1 MLYVRA
7 EKRDGYIIIT
17 EIDESGN
24 YRQRCETK
32 GKRGEKVI
40 FNKYETT
47 VFLMGWSSVKDL
59 IIARKGFE
67 KVYTFD
73 EIAEAKNDLE
83 LLAIDE
89 DQKEYS
95 AKYSAEHQSI
105 FFCIP
110 SSIKIIGY
118 KKKTR

>member
-24 YRQRCETK
+24 YRQRCEAK
-32 GKRGEKVI
+32 EKRGEKIV

-47 VFLMGWSSVKDL
+47 VFSMGWSSVKDL
-59 IIARKGFE
+59 ISARKGFE

-73 EIAEAKNDLE
+73 
-83 LLAIDE
+83 
-89 DQKEYS
+89 
-95 AKYSAEHQSI
+95 
-105 FFCIP
+105 
-110 SSIKIIGY
+110 
-118 KKKTR
+118 